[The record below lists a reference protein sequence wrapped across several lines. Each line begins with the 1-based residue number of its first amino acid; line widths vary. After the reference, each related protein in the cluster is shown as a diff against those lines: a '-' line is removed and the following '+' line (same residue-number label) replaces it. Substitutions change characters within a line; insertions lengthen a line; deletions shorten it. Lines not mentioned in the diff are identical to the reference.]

1 MLVETRRAE
10 ARLDALRYRLLA
22 AGLRVRA
29 HGPQRRA
36 DDRMRGHE
44 PQRDARTRDE
54 RGPDGCVTV
63 EVYVGLHRAGD
74 RRANGLFTRFDGFAA
89 RGAAGLGA
97 GQIALVEDRLAVG
110 AHIDVD
116 APALSLGRLLI
127 FQGVEA
133 LGRRD
138 DNDITPARLQIGRA
152 SFGDGS
158 VLGGTESPGPGRQN
172 PPPQ

>member
-63 EVYVGLHRAGD
+63 EVDVGLHRAGD
-74 RRANGLFTRFDGFAA
+74 LRANGLFTRFDGFAA
-89 RGAAGLGA
+89 RGAAGLSA

-116 APALSLGRLLI
+116 ATALALGRLD
-127 FQGVEA
+127 
-133 LGRRD
+133 RKS
-138 DNDITPARLQIGRA
+138 TRLN
-152 SFGDGS
+152 S
-158 VLGGTESPGPGRQN
+158 
-172 PPPQ
+172 